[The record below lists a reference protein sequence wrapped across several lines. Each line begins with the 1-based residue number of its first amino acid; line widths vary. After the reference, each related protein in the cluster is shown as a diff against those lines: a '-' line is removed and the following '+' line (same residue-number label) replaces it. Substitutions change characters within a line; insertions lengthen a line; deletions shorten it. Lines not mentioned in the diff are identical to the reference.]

1 MLEEKAIETH
11 LESDFGGATFTV
23 HDTMQVQILVA
34 ASISNFVSTLET
46 RPYYAELDPVHK
58 IANWFREYFV
68 VKDSNRYDMTVAL
81 SNQYLLDLFLLM

>member
-58 IANWFREYFV
+58 IANWFREYFCCEG
-68 VKDSNRYDMTVAL
+68 
-81 SNQYLLDLFLLM
+81 F